1 MQYVFI
7 AILLIFGLLF
17 TSSSG
22 ILKGIAFA
30 SHDRNNYYYQ
40 EDSMQGYKEDYLQGY
55 SKDYLYELDK
65 EEFLEGIDKEMLLDT
80 TLNLLEE
87 LDFDRLNEQLLQDSE
102 LNQGGPIWITILN
115 TDIPFLLIII
125 LFFFLHSQG

>member
-1 MQYVFI
+1 MKYVFI

-22 ILKGIAFA
+22 ILKEIAFA

-40 EDSMQGYKEDYLQGY
+40 EDSMQEYQEDYFQGY
-55 SKDYLYELDK
+55 SKDYLYELDH

-87 LDFDRLNEQLLQDSE
+87 LDFNKLNGQLLQDSE
-102 LNQGGPIWITILN
+102 LNQGSHFWITILT
-115 TDIPFLLIII
+115 TDIPFLIII
-125 LFFFLHSQG
+125 LFIFLNSQG

>member
-1 MQYVFI
+1 MKYVFI

-22 ILKGIAFA
+22 ILKEIAFA

-40 EDSMQGYKEDYLQGY
+40 EDSMQEYQEYYFQGY
-55 SKDYLYELDK
+55 SKDYLYELDH

-87 LDFDRLNEQLLQDSE
+87 LDFNKLNGQLLQDSE
-102 LNQGGPIWITILN
+102 LNQGSHFWITILT
-115 TDIPFLLIII
+115 TDIPFLIII
-125 LFFFLHSQG
+125 LFIFLNSQG